1 MTFEQNSETIF
12 NTSQT
17 EINLAKV
24 INELE
29 ELQVTKV
36 SGRITETIG
45 MIIKAIVPNVKIGEI
60 CLVKRSNL
68 EPLMCEVVGFT
79 SEEVILSPLGEMIGI
94 GPSSEVI
101 PTGRPLSVKVGPNLL
116 GRVLDAL
123 GRPLDE
129 ATKGPLDVH
138 EYIPVIRAPPDPVK
152 RKIITEPLSIGIR
165 AIDGALSVG
174 VGQRVGIFAAAGGG
188 KSTLLGM
195 IARNA
200 VADVNVISLIGE
212 RGRELREFIE
222 KDLGPEGMKR
232 SVLVI
237 STSDQ
242 ASQLRLNAAYVGTAI
257 AEYFR
262 DQGKSVILMMDS
274 VTRFARA
281 IREVGLAAGEPP
293 ARGGYTPSVFSTLP
307 KLLERAG
314 NSETGS
320 ITAFYTILV
329 AGDDMNEPVAD
340 EVRSIL
346 DGHLILSAELAR
358 QYHYPAIDILSSASR
373 VLTSIV
379 NKEHLQLIGKLK
391 EVLATYKKNELLVK
405 IGEYKRG
412 SDKNVDFAID
422 YVDKVNRFLKQ
433 SVDEKSSWQ
442 DTLQQLKALFK

>member
-1 MTFEQNSETIF
+1 MDKQTPFEI
-12 NTSQT
+12 
-17 EINLAKV
+17 
-24 INELE
+24 E
-29 ELQVTKV
+29 ELDHQLEKVMGRLDDVQITQV

-45 MIIKAIVPNVKIGEI
+45 MIIRAVVPHCKIGEV
-60 CLVKRSNL
+60 CLVKRENM
-68 EPLMCEVVGFT
+68 EPLACEVVGFT
-79 SEEVILSPLGEMIGI
+79 SEEVILSPLGEMKGI

-101 PTGRPLSVKVGPNLL
+101 PTRMPLNIKVGPNIL
-116 GRVLDAL
+116 GRVLDAM
-123 GRPLDE
+123 GRPLDLE
-129 ATKGPLDVH
+129 TKGPLELTETV
-138 EYIPVIRAPPDPVK
+138 PVIRAPPDPVK
-152 RKIITEPLSIGIR
+152 RKIISEPLSVGIR
-165 AIDGALSVG
+165 ALDGVLTVG
-174 VGQRVGIFAAAGGG
+174 IGQRMGIFAAAGGG

-222 KDLGPEGMKR
+222 KDLGPEGLKR
-232 SVLVI
+232 SVLVV

-307 KLLERAG
+307 KLLERSG
-314 NSETGS
+314 NSDKGS
-320 ITAFYTILV
+320 ITGFYTILV

-346 DGHLILSAELAR
+346 DGHVILSADLAR
-358 QYHYPAIDILSSASR
+358 QYHYPAIDVLSSASR
-373 VLTSIV
+373 VLGAITT
-379 NKEHLQLIGKLK
+379 KEHIQLIGKLK
-391 EVLATYKKNELLVK
+391 EVLATYKKNELLIK

-422 YVDKVNRFLKQ
+422 NIDKVNRFLKQ
-433 SVDEKSSWQ
+433 SIDERTSFQ
-442 DTLQQLKALFK
+442 ETVNQLKALFK